1 MDVFG
6 VEVKMILRSVETSK
20 GKRRAKKVMKRRAA
34 RFSEGRRDGKREAG
48 VTGGQREVRIH
59 ITFF

>member
-1 MDVFG
+1 M
-6 VEVKMILRSVETSK
+6 EVKMILKSVRTSK

-34 RFSEGRRDGKREAG
+34 GFSEGRRESKREAG
-48 VTGGQREVRIH
+48 VTCGQREVQIY

>member
-6 VEVKMILRSVETSK
+6 VEVKMILKSVETSK

-48 VTGGQREVRIH
+48 VNRWTA
-59 ITFF
+59 